1 MPQKIYTI
9 YIYTFFFTFSQNL
22 GNLLFDTFSKIC
34 PIHFFASILTST
46 NNWTGLSPHVNCCG
60 LDWEWLLNVISWGN
74 PAKNEI
80 LSQDTWRLQSLHPFF
95 DEHSYQTVSYVIF
108 THRSLLMLMSLRLL
122 SRVHLTP
129 AGLLHGGRR
138 GSQTWLW
145 ASAAGD
151 GDGRLPAHHTQTV
164 RRAKL
169 IPEELQSCLVNGL
182 FSGAVCKIQIF
193 LDYFHKWAN
202 IIKAMRRD
210 SRVDVISK

>member
-1 MPQKIYTI
+1 MSSRMVLNRTASSTTDFQFKHSNQSNQSIPTLLNSSQSQFTSRKSDTENVQ
-9 YIYTFFFTFSQNL
+9 YIYVFFLHFVKTFGIFSL
-22 GNLLFDTFSKIC
+22 TLWHKMC
-34 PIHFFASILTST
+34 PIDLFASIST
-46 NNWTGLSPHVNCCG
+46 CYNNWTGLSPYG
-60 LDWEWLLNVISWGN
+60 WFLNVIMWEVKTPSGCRDFT
-74 PAKNEI
+74 
-80 LSQDTWRLQSLHPFF
+80 LF

-108 THRSLLMLMSLRLL
+108 TSRFLSMLMSLRLL

-169 IPEELQSCLVNGL
+169 IPEELKSCLVNGL
-182 FSGAVCKIQIF
+182 FSGGVCKIQ
-193 LDYFHKWAN
+193 L
-202 IIKAMRRD
+202 
-210 SRVDVISK
+210 